1 MKKFRIKY
9 VKEKKLS
16 SNFLKIFQQS
26 EEMLSSQM
34 LSGIPEVDLGIDEK
48 IRNIEATD
56 AAKRKAAEERLRRA
70 KSGAPSAFVPSN
82 LAVNFKHH
90 NRFKPEIE
98 ERMIIDSE
106 KALASAGNKNSKNHS
121 TSKRSSHKDEAK
133 FITEKTVNVGQVPE
147 ERIVAVS
154 GDSSAKIKE
163 NDPTRATDDIHVTK
177 FKKHFQRK

>member
-1 MKKFRIKY
+1 
-9 VKEKKLS
+9 LS
-16 SNFLKIFQQS
+16 FLNQTI
-26 EEMLSSQM
+26 
-34 LSGIPEVDLGIDEK
+34 EK

-98 ERMIIDSE
+98 ERLIIDSE
-106 KALASAGNKNSKNHS
+106 KALASAENKNKTNQGN
-121 TSKRSSHKDEAK
+121 TKRPNQKDEQK
-133 FITEKTVNVGQVPE
+133 FITEKTVNVGQLPE
-147 ERIVAVS
+147 ERVIAVS
-154 GDSSAKIKE
+154 GGSGSTIKE
-163 NDPTRATDDIHVTK
+163 NDPNRATDDIHVTK

>member
-1 MKKFRIKY
+1 MPKRKNNSNTLPLIKY
-9 VKEKKLS
+9 SL
-16 SNFLKIFQQS
+16 QS

-56 AAKRKAAEERLRRA
+56 AAKRKAAEERLRKA
-70 KSGAPSAFVPSN
+70 KSGAPSTFVPSN

-98 ERMIIDSE
+98 ERLIIDSE
-106 KALASAGNKNSKNHS
+106 KALASAGNKKTKNLANQ
-121 TSKRSSHKDEAK
+121 KRDSSKDEQK
-133 FITEKTVNVGQVPE
+133 YITEKTVNVGQLPE
-147 ERIVAVS
+147 ERIIAVS
-154 GDSSAKIKE
+154 GGSGATVKE